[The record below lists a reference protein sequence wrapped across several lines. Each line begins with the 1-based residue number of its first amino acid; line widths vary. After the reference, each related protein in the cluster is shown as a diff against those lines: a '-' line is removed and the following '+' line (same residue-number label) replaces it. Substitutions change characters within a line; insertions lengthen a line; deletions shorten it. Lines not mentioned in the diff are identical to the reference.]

1 MVLPLL
7 GGDVCFLSCVD
18 VQQIGVRAEGQPLQG
33 PQRQEVLQSLLQHTL
48 DCFKK
53 ALLSSMQDLSI
64 GGLLQLL
71 LELQYL
77 HAAATVYVSSRL
89 ENSFA
94 EIGAVITKQIQ
105 ETQAQQVQSD
115 QMRCWMKQVQGSD
128 LLECMQTRLAQ
139 VLTICSSSQ
148 QHNLRALQ
156 R

>member
-1 MVLPLL
+1 MIN
-7 GGDVCFLSCVD
+7 CFQPCVA

-33 PQRQEVLQSLLQHTL
+33 SQRQEVLQSLLQHTL
-48 DCFKK
+48 DRFKK
-53 ALLSSMQDLSI
+53 ALLSTMQDLST

-77 HAAATVYVSSRL
+77 HAAAAVYVSTRL
-89 ENSFA
+89 EQSFA
-94 EIGAVITKQIQ
+94 EIGAVITKQMQ
-105 ETQAQQVQSD
+105 ETQAQDLQAQSD
-115 QMRCWMKQVQGSD
+115 QVSSWMSQVQGSD

>member
-1 MVLPLL
+1 MK
-7 GGDVCFLSCVD
+7 
-18 VQQIGVRAEGQPLQG
+18 QIGVRAEGQPLQG

-48 DCFKK
+48 DRFKK
-53 ALLSSMQDLSI
+53 ALLSTLQDLST

-77 HAAATVYVSSRL
+77 HAASSVYVSTRL
-89 ENSFA
+89 EQSFA
-94 EIGAVITKQIQ
+94 EIGALLTKQIQ
-105 ETQAQQVQSD
+105 ETQAQEMQVQSD
-115 QMRCWMKQVQGSD
+115 QLKCWMSQAQGVD

-139 VLTICSSSQ
+139 VLTMCSSSQ

>member
-1 MVLPLL
+1 M
-7 GGDVCFLSCVD
+7 
-18 VQQIGVRAEGQPLQG
+18 QQIGVRAEGQPLQG

-48 DCFKK
+48 DRFKK
-53 ALLSSMQDLSI
+53 ALLSTMQDLST

-77 HAAATVYVSSRL
+77 HAAATVYVSTRL
-89 ENSFA
+89 EQSFA
-94 EIGAVITKQIQ
+94 EIGAVITKQMQ
-105 ETQAQQVQSD
+105 DTQAQELQAQSD
-115 QMRCWMKQVQGSD
+115 QVSCWMSQVQGSD